1 MKLRD
6 AVIVTPVRTAVGKC
20 RGVLADVPAYKLGAA
35 AINETVKR
43 SGIDPL
49 EIDDVIMGN
58 LFSFDVA
65 NMARMCVLE
74 AGLPVQVPGLTVDRQ
89 CSSALNAIILSAALV
104 MGGFGDVYI
113 AGGAESDS
121 RRPYAMEK
129 PDKAYMVQAPKFCG
143 IQVAPPQIGNPPMGI
158 TAENVAELY
167 GITRKEMDQFSY
179 DSHKKAIAAM
189 ARGAFDK
196 QIVPISIPQRKGDP
210 VVITKDECPREDIS
224 MESLAKLKPAFK
236 ENGKVTAGNSS
247 PMNDGA
253 SACVV
258 MSREKAESM
267 GLDWMLKFKG
277 YALAALDPNY
287 MGLGPIHATRKLLS
301 QTGMSIKDF
310 DAVELNEAFASQ
322 AIACIK
328 DLGLDMKKVNINGGA
343 IALGHP
349 LAATGGILTAKL
361 AYIMRERHLKNG
373 LVSFCCGGGQ
383 GVTAWF
389 EARQ

>member
-1 MKLRD
+1 MVLRE
-6 AVIVTPVRTAVGKC
+6 AVIVAPVRTPVGKC

-35 AINETVKR
+35 AIKETVKR

-58 LFSFDVA
+58 LFSFDIA
-65 NMARMCVLE
+65 NVARMCVLE

-89 CSSALNAIILSAALV
+89 CSSALNAIMLSAALV

-121 RRPYAMEK
+121 RRPFAMEK
-129 PDKAYMVQAPKFCG
+129 ADQAYKVQAPKFCG
-143 IQVAPPQIGNPPMGI
+143 IQVSPPQIGNPPMGI

-167 GITRKEMDQFSY
+167 GITREEMDEFSY
-179 DSHKKAIAAM
+179 SSHMKAIAAM
-189 ARGAFDK
+189 RRGAFDE
-196 QIVPISIPQRKGDP
+196 QTVPITIPQREGDP

-224 MESLAKLKPAFK
+224 LKDLERLKPAFK
-236 ENGKVTAGNSS
+236 TDGIVTAGNSS

-253 SACVV
+253 SACVI
-258 MSREKAESM
+258 MSRERAEAM
-267 GLDWMLKFKG
+267 GLDWMLKFKA
-277 YALAALDPNY
+277 YAVAALDPNY
-287 MGLGPIHATRKLLS
+287 MGLGPIHATRKLLNK
-301 QTGMSIKDF
+301 TGMTIKDF
-310 DAVELNEAFASQ
+310 DAIELNEAFAAQ

-328 DLGLDMKKVNINGGA
+328 DLGLDMGKVNINGGA

-349 LAATGGILTAKL
+349 LGATGGILTAKL
-361 AYIMRERHLKNG
+361 AHIMREKQLKNG

>member
-1 MKLRD
+1 MQLRE
-6 AVIVTPVRTAVGKC
+6 AVIVAPIRTPVGKC

-35 AINETVKR
+35 AIKETVAR

-65 NMARMCVLE
+65 NIARMCVLE

-89 CSSALNAIILSAALV
+89 CSSALNAIMLSAALV

-113 AGGAESDS
+113 AGGTESDS
-121 RRPYAMEK
+121 RRPFALER
-129 PDKAYMVQAPKFCG
+129 PDKAYKVQPPNFCG
-143 IQVAPPQIGNPPMGI
+143 LQVSPPQIGNPSMGI

-167 GITRKEMDQFSY
+167 GITREEMDMFAY
-179 DSHKKAIAAM
+179 NSHMKAAKAM
-189 ARGAFDK
+189 ARGAFNE
-196 QIVPISIPQRKGDP
+196 QTVPITIPQRKGDP
-210 VVITKDECPREDIS
+210 VVITKDECPRENIS
-224 MESLAKLKPAFK
+224 MEDLAKLKPAFK
-236 ENGKVTAGNSS
+236 NDGTVTAGNSS

-253 SACVV
+253 SACTV
-258 MSREKAESM
+258 MSREKAEAM
-267 GLDWMLKFKG
+267 GLDWILKFKA
-277 YALAALDPNY
+277 YAVAALDPNY
-287 MGLGPIHATRKLLS
+287 MGLGPVSATRKLLS
-301 QTGMSIKDF
+301 KTGMTIKDF
-310 DAVELNEAFASQ
+310 DAIELNEAFAAQ

-328 DLGLDMKKVNINGGA
+328 DLGLDMEKVNINGGA

-349 LAATGGILTAKL
+349 LGATGGILTAKL
-361 AYIMRERHLKNG
+361 AYIMREKQLKNG